1 MPNDFIAFDYK
12 DEILKMVA
20 PIGFVLIISSVFE
33 FLLSLKLPTT
43 KTKKITD
50 NFGSLFE
57 NKRTK
62 KLQMIYID
70 QWWNLQ
76 LTDTA
81 NNWK

>member
-1 MPNDFIAFDYK
+1 
-12 DEILKMVA
+12 MVTYDH
-20 PIGFVLIISSVFE
+20 FWISHHGYVN
-33 FLLSLKLPTT
+33 T
-43 KTKKITD
+43 ID